1 MKQNA
6 IQKAKREL
14 NKAKAKRIQ
23 VSFLSR
29 LNAEGLPE
37 ATPEHRFWQGRR
49 FRFDYAWVDKKIALE
64 VEGGLYGNGK
74 NCPRCKRPSAMGHT
88 SVTGIRRDMEKY
100 NEAAALGWRL
110 IRVEPSKLESTETI
124 ELLKRL
130 LT

>member
-1 MKQNA
+1 MKENA

-23 VSFLSR
+23 ASFLSR
-29 LNAEGLPE
+29 LSSADLPE
-37 ATPEHRFWQGRR
+37 ATPEYRFWEGRR
-49 FRFDYAWVDKKIALE
+49 FRFDYAWPEHLIALE

-74 NCPRCKRPSAMGHT
+74 NCPVCKRPSAMGHT

-110 IRVEPSKLESTETI
+110 VRVEPSKLESGETI
-124 ELLKRL
+124 ELLKRI